1 MLQIG
6 GLGYQVPS
14 VLALIRF
21 HAPFNFCFV
30 DRILGRNFQY
40 SGITKAKLQ
49 QDRNCAKS
57 LILSF
62 NWLLHGSKWLQ
73 DHQVSSLK
81 PTISIQL
88 LTQAMYLRPHF
99 VCSKKVNWH
108 ALQGSIYSG
117 EDHQVLLITC
127 CILPFPTPLF
137 DGVSWPW
144 SRLRRFRGFYKPAE
158 FSGHSQVWQN
168 ACPGLVRKP
177 CIGSGPRGRR
187 FRIQS

>member
-1 MLQIG
+1 MFRG
-6 GLGYQVPS
+6 PD
-14 VLALIRF
+14 
-21 HAPFNFCFV
+21 PW
-30 DRILGRNFQY
+30 
-40 SGITKAKLQ
+40 AKLPIL
-49 QDRNCAKS
+49 RN
-57 LILSF
+57 
-62 NWLLHGSKWLQ
+62 HQSKAPARQKLCEITYL
-73 DHQVSSLK
+73 V
-81 PTISIQL
+81 IQL
-88 LTQAMYLRPHF
+88 AAARFQMASRSSSFKSQANHINTAVDAGYVLTSAFCLL
-99 VCSKKVNWH
+99 KVNWH